1 MSMTP
6 SSEHDQPLKVGYIL
20 KMFPRLSETFIL
32 NEILELERQGVE
44 VEVFSLMAPGD
55 GRFHGSLSELKLTI
69 EYVLREKPESY
80 WDKISNF
87 PPGIVPSM
95 ERWQLAV
102 DFLREHSIPK
112 ELDMLLRAV
121 YIGAEA
127 RTRGVQHFHAH
138 FATISTRMAA
148 LVNLLYDIP
157 FSFTCHAK
165 DIFRETVNRNLFREL
180 TDHSAFAITVSDF
193 NRQYILDHTPGIDAA
208 KVISDEGLAAVI
220 LLSAFSQQDLIK
232 EASNAGVLAY
242 LVKPFQRSDLVP
254 SIELAL
260 GRFEEISGLKQEAVM
275 LRESLETRKLVDRA
289 KGLLIDNYGLKE
301 SDAYRYLQK
310 KAMEDRTTMK
320 AVAEDILADTSR
332 VDSGSFEKVDKKL

>member
-1 MSMTP
+1 MTKP
-6 SSEHDQPLKVGYIL
+6 IRVVIAEDEAIIRLDLKESLEAEGYAVIG
-20 KMFPRLSETFIL
+20 ETGRGDEAIDL
-32 NEILELERQGVE
+32 VRMLEPDL
-44 VEVFSLMAPGD
+44 
-55 GRFHGSLSELKLTI
+55 I
-69 EYVLREKPESY
+69 
-80 WDKISNF
+80 
-87 PPGIVPSM
+87 
-95 ERWQLAV
+95 
-102 DFLREHSIPK
+102 
-112 ELDMLLRAV
+112 
-121 YIGAEA
+121 
-127 RTRGVQHFHAH
+127 
-138 FATISTRMAA
+138 
-148 LVNLLYDIP
+148 
-157 FSFTCHAK
+157 
-165 DIFRETVNRNLFREL
+165 
-180 TDHSAFAITVSDF
+180 
-193 NRQYILDHTPGIDAA
+193 ILDIKMPGMNGIEAA

-220 LLSAFSQQDLIK
+220 LPSAFSQQDLIK

>member
-1 MSMTP
+1 MTKP
-6 SSEHDQPLKVGYIL
+6 IRVVIAEDEAII
-20 KMFPRLSETFIL
+20 R
-32 NEILELERQGVE
+32 LELKE
-44 VEVFSLMAPGD
+44 SLEAEGYAVIGETGRGD
-55 GRFHGSLSELKLTI
+55 EAIDLVR
-69 EYVLREKPESY
+69 
-80 WDKISNF
+80 
-87 PPGIVPSM
+87 
-95 ERWQLAV
+95 
-102 DFLREHSIPK
+102 
-112 ELDMLLRAV
+112 ML
-121 YIGAEA
+121 EPD
-127 RTRGVQHFHAH
+127 
-138 FATISTRMAA
+138 
-148 LVNLLYDIP
+148 LV
-157 FSFTCHAK
+157 
-165 DIFRETVNRNLFREL
+165 
-180 TDHSAFAITVSDF
+180 
-193 NRQYILDHTPGIDAA
+193 ILDIKMPGMNGIDAA

>member
-1 MSMTP
+1 MTKP
-6 SSEHDQPLKVGYIL
+6 IRVVIAEDEAIIRLDLKESLEAEGYAVIG
-20 KMFPRLSETFIL
+20 ETGRGDEAIDL
-32 NEILELERQGVE
+32 VRMLEPDL
-44 VEVFSLMAPGD
+44 
-55 GRFHGSLSELKLTI
+55 I
-69 EYVLREKPESY
+69 
-80 WDKISNF
+80 
-87 PPGIVPSM
+87 
-95 ERWQLAV
+95 
-102 DFLREHSIPK
+102 
-112 ELDMLLRAV
+112 
-121 YIGAEA
+121 
-127 RTRGVQHFHAH
+127 
-138 FATISTRMAA
+138 
-148 LVNLLYDIP
+148 
-157 FSFTCHAK
+157 
-165 DIFRETVNRNLFREL
+165 
-180 TDHSAFAITVSDF
+180 
-193 NRQYILDHTPGIDAA
+193 ILDIKMPGMNGIDAA

-289 KGLLIDNYGLKE
+289 KGLLTDNYGLKE

>member
-1 MSMTP
+1 MTEP
-6 SSEHDQPLKVGYIL
+6 IRVVIAEDEAIIRLDLKESLEAEGYAVIG
-20 KMFPRLSETFIL
+20 ETGRGDEAIDL
-32 NEILELERQGVE
+32 VRMLE
-44 VEVFSLMAPGD
+44 PD
-55 GRFHGSLSELKLTI
+55 
-69 EYVLREKPESY
+69 
-80 WDKISNF
+80 
-87 PPGIVPSM
+87 
-95 ERWQLAV
+95 
-102 DFLREHSIPK
+102 
-112 ELDMLLRAV
+112 
-121 YIGAEA
+121 
-127 RTRGVQHFHAH
+127 
-138 FATISTRMAA
+138 
-148 LVNLLYDIP
+148 LV
-157 FSFTCHAK
+157 
-165 DIFRETVNRNLFREL
+165 
-180 TDHSAFAITVSDF
+180 
-193 NRQYILDHTPGIDAA
+193 ILDIKMPGMNGIDAA

-254 SIELAL
+254 TIELAL

-289 KGLLIDNYGLKE
+289 KGSLIDNYGLKE

>member
-1 MSMTP
+1 MAKTIRVVIA
-6 SSEHDQPLKVGYIL
+6 EDEAIIRLDLKESLEAEGYAVIG
-20 KMFPRLSETFIL
+20 ETGRGDEVIDL
-32 NEILELERQGVE
+32 VRVLE
-44 VEVFSLMAPGD
+44 PD
-55 GRFHGSLSELKLTI
+55 
-69 EYVLREKPESY
+69 
-80 WDKISNF
+80 
-87 PPGIVPSM
+87 
-95 ERWQLAV
+95 LA
-102 DFLREHSIPK
+102 
-112 ELDMLLRAV
+112 
-121 YIGAEA
+121 
-127 RTRGVQHFHAH
+127 
-138 FATISTRMAA
+138 
-148 LVNLLYDIP
+148 
-157 FSFTCHAK
+157 
-165 DIFRETVNRNLFREL
+165 
-180 TDHSAFAITVSDF
+180 
-193 NRQYILDHTPGIDAA
+193 ILDIKMPGMNGIEAA
-208 KVISDEGLAAVI
+208 SVISDEGLAAVI

>member
-1 MSMTP
+1 MTKP
-6 SSEHDQPLKVGYIL
+6 IRVVIAEDEAIIRLDLKESLEAEGYAVIG
-20 KMFPRLSETFIL
+20 ETGRGDEASDL
-32 NEILELERQGVE
+32 VRMLEPDL
-44 VEVFSLMAPGD
+44 
-55 GRFHGSLSELKLTI
+55 I
-69 EYVLREKPESY
+69 
-80 WDKISNF
+80 
-87 PPGIVPSM
+87 
-95 ERWQLAV
+95 
-102 DFLREHSIPK
+102 
-112 ELDMLLRAV
+112 
-121 YIGAEA
+121 
-127 RTRGVQHFHAH
+127 
-138 FATISTRMAA
+138 
-148 LVNLLYDIP
+148 
-157 FSFTCHAK
+157 
-165 DIFRETVNRNLFREL
+165 
-180 TDHSAFAITVSDF
+180 
-193 NRQYILDHTPGIDAA
+193 ILDIKMPGMNGIDAA

>member
-1 MSMTP
+1 MTKP
-6 SSEHDQPLKVGYIL
+6 IRVVIAEDEAIIRLDLKESLEAEGYAVIG
-20 KMFPRLSETFIL
+20 ETGRGDEAIDL
-32 NEILELERQGVE
+32 VRMLEPDL
-44 VEVFSLMAPGD
+44 
-55 GRFHGSLSELKLTI
+55 I
-69 EYVLREKPESY
+69 
-80 WDKISNF
+80 
-87 PPGIVPSM
+87 
-95 ERWQLAV
+95 
-102 DFLREHSIPK
+102 
-112 ELDMLLRAV
+112 
-121 YIGAEA
+121 
-127 RTRGVQHFHAH
+127 
-138 FATISTRMAA
+138 
-148 LVNLLYDIP
+148 
-157 FSFTCHAK
+157 
-165 DIFRETVNRNLFREL
+165 
-180 TDHSAFAITVSDF
+180 
-193 NRQYILDHTPGIDAA
+193 ILDIKMPGMNGIDAA

-275 LRESLETRKLVDRA
+275 LRQSLETRKLVDRA

-332 VDSGSFEKVDKKL
+332 VDSGSFERVDKKL

>member
-1 MSMTP
+1 M
-6 SSEHDQPLKVGYIL
+6 
-20 KMFPRLSETFIL
+20 
-32 NEILELERQGVE
+32 LEPDL
-44 VEVFSLMAPGD
+44 
-55 GRFHGSLSELKLTI
+55 I
-69 EYVLREKPESY
+69 
-80 WDKISNF
+80 
-87 PPGIVPSM
+87 
-95 ERWQLAV
+95 
-102 DFLREHSIPK
+102 
-112 ELDMLLRAV
+112 
-121 YIGAEA
+121 
-127 RTRGVQHFHAH
+127 
-138 FATISTRMAA
+138 
-148 LVNLLYDIP
+148 
-157 FSFTCHAK
+157 
-165 DIFRETVNRNLFREL
+165 
-180 TDHSAFAITVSDF
+180 
-193 NRQYILDHTPGIDAA
+193 ILDIKMPGMNGIDAA

>member
-1 MSMTP
+1 MTKP
-6 SSEHDQPLKVGYIL
+6 IRVVIAEDEAIIRLDLKESLEAEGYAVIGETGRGDEAIDLVRMLQP
-20 KMFPRLSETFIL
+20 
-32 NEILELERQGVE
+32 
-44 VEVFSLMAPGD
+44 D
-55 GRFHGSLSELKLTI
+55 
-69 EYVLREKPESY
+69 
-80 WDKISNF
+80 
-87 PPGIVPSM
+87 
-95 ERWQLAV
+95 
-102 DFLREHSIPK
+102 
-112 ELDMLLRAV
+112 
-121 YIGAEA
+121 
-127 RTRGVQHFHAH
+127 
-138 FATISTRMAA
+138 
-148 LVNLLYDIP
+148 LV
-157 FSFTCHAK
+157 
-165 DIFRETVNRNLFREL
+165 
-180 TDHSAFAITVSDF
+180 
-193 NRQYILDHTPGIDAA
+193 ILDIKMPGMNGIDAA

-332 VDSGSFEKVDKKL
+332 VDSGSFERVDKKL